1 MINNNEEALNKLEQK
16 ESLNPEEFRNFFDGY
31 SRRELGIL
39 WIVVIV
45 FLIAYATLGALK
57 VPFGSEIYSKILYV
71 IFVTFNIIGAMI
83 GLKSWIKTPVKS
95 LTKDT
100 IMLFSMSIA
109 CAAIGNFLD
118 LVFWLTKVAEF
129 KHSIFTNLFFVFAI
143 LFCLPAVH
151 LLGTVCK
158 VEFNKQP
165 LYYYLV
171 IISIYISIPLLMNPE
186 NLEKISLTSNLKEF
200 VFGMLYAFT
209 LGYLAANAMHLWN
222 QAQGKLMYPTRLLCI
237 GLVLMSLGC
246 AIYAGLFPRMA
257 PTEIPSSPV
266 HIIIALSYM
275 LSGLGISRIYRT
287 IQAVYS
293 LDGSK
298 LPAAQ
303 PLIEL
308 FGPSKGLEFYSR
320 LENQIVEKEAALLKS
335 EIEAQTKQE
344 MISELEAEVTKRK
357 KIEKDLLKAK
367 EKAEEANKAKSMF
380 LAMMSHELK
389 TPLTAIK
396 GYGQLL
402 QDPDSPLGKKVPDSI
417 NKMGEQI
424 YINSSS
430 LQSMIEAILNF
441 SQLESRNFTFERN
454 LFPLSEVKS
463 YLELIV
469 KQSQKNSKANFI
481 CSYPDK
487 ELTIKTD
494 KISLQNII
502 ANLIINA
509 FKFCQAGQISL
520 EITENSNDLIIT
532 VTDEGIGI
540 PEESLKNIFVPFFQV
555 SHGNKRKFGGT
566 GLGLS
571 IVKKLTEEL
580 GGSIKVE
587 SKIDKGSKF
596 TVELPGIIVKGNT
609 DE

>member
-1 MINNNEEALNKLEQK
+1 MDNINKKSSIELEDK
-16 ESLNPEEFRNFFDGY
+16 EILNPEEFQNIFDGY
-31 SRRELGIL
+31 SRKELGIL

-45 FLIAYATLGALK
+45 FLVAYAILGALK
-57 VPFGSEIYSKILYV
+57 IPFGSEIHSKSLYIIFV
-71 IFVTFNIIGAMI
+71 IFNMTGAIIS
-83 GLKSWIKTPVKS
+83 LKSWIKTPIKS
-95 LTKDT
+95 QTKDT
-100 IMLFSMSIA
+100 ILLFSMSIG

-118 LVFWLTKVAEF
+118 LLFWLTKVAEF
-129 KHSIFTNLFFVFAI
+129 KQSIFTNLFFVFAI

-151 LLGTVCK
+151 LLATVCK
-158 VEFNKQP
+158 VEFNEQP

-171 IISIYISIPLLMNPE
+171 IILIYISIPFLMNPE
-186 NLEKISLTSNLKEF
+186 NLKKVSLTSNLKEF
-200 VFGMLYAFT
+200 IFGMLYAMT

-222 QAQGKLMYPTRLLCI
+222 KAQGRLMYSARLLSI
-237 GLVLMSLGC
+237 GLILMSLGC
-246 AIYAGLFPRMA
+246 AIYAGLFPRIA

-266 HIIIALSYM
+266 HIIIALSYI
-275 LSGLGISRIYRT
+275 LCGLGIRRINRT
-287 IQAVYS
+287 ILAVSS
-293 LDGSK
+293 LDGSQ

-308 FGPSKGLEFYSR
+308 FGPNKGLEFYKR
-320 LENQIVEKEAALLKS
+320 LEDKIVEKEAALLKS
-335 EIEAQTKQE
+335 KIEAQTKQQ
-344 MISELEAEVTKRK
+344 MIAKLEAEVTKRK
-357 KIEKDLLKAK
+357 KIENDLLKAK

-402 QDPDSPLGKKVPDSI
+402 QDPNSPLGKKIPEQI

-424 YINSSS
+424 YLNSNS
-430 LQSMIEAILNF
+430 LQSMIDAILNF
-441 SQLESRNFTFERN
+441 SQLESKSFTFEKQS
-454 LFPLSEVKS
+454 FHFSDVKI
-463 YLELIV
+463 YLDLIV
-469 KQSQKNSKANFI
+469 KQSKKNSQAKFN
-481 CSYPDK
+481 CSYPK
-487 ELTIKTD
+487 EKLILKTD

-509 FKFCQAGQISL
+509 FKFCQEGEISL
-520 EITENSNDLIIT
+520 ELTTSSNDLTIT

-540 PEESLKNIFVPFFQV
+540 PENSLQNIFVPFFQV

-596 TVELPGIIVKGNT
+596 TIKLPGIIVKENA
-609 DE
+609 